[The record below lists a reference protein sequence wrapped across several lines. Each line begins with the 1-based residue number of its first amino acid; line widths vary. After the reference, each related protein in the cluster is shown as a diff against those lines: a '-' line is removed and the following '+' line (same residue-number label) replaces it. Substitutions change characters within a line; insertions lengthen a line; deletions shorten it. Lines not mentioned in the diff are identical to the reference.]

1 MSVHQGTAAAGGA
14 GAAEW
19 VREGRKHDLA
29 GRQCEAMNCYATA
42 IDLATEPGQ
51 RRLRAEALRRL
62 GVVHH
67 TRAEPEVAAELCD
80 RSYQEARAADA
91 QALAAEALNALAGF
105 DLEHGRLDQARERYR
120 RALDLADA
128 DPALTGKIEQNLGIL
143 ASMQGAWPQ
152 ALEHYERSLRACG
165 AAGDQRGC
173 AIGYH
178 NMGRIRA
185 EQQQWAAAAT
195 HFRDSLHLAEVA
207 ADCHLI
213 GLALLSQAELHLALA
228 RYDAAKDCA
237 EAALHAFTALDAR
250 RDRAGAHRVL
260 GSVFRETNR
269 PSLSESHLRAALE
282 TAVGTACPLEEAD
295 SSRELGRLYQRQGRQ
310 HDSVKLLQHAR
321 SLFGTLHA
329 PHQVADLDRRLLEV
343 SAT

>member
-1 MSVHQGTAAAGGA
+1 MSVRDCTEAAEGA
-14 GAAEW
+14 GAANW

-29 GRQCEAMNCYATA
+29 GRQFEAMNCYATA
-42 IDLATEPGQ
+42 IDMAKEPGQ
-51 RRLRAEALRRL
+51 RRVLSEALRRL

-67 TRAEPEVAAELCD
+67 TRAEQGVATELCE
-80 RSYQEARAADA
+80 RSYHEAIEAEAHD
-91 QALAAEALNALAGF
+91 LAAEALNALGGF

-120 RALDLADA
+120 MALDFAGADA
-128 DPALTGKIEQNLGIL
+128 ALTGKIEQNLGIL
-143 ASMQGAWPQ
+143 SSMQGAWPQ

-165 AAGDQRGC
+165 EAGDQRGC

-185 EQQQWAAAAT
+185 DQENWTEAAR
-195 HFRDSLHLAEVA
+195 HFRDSLHLAEKS

-213 GLALLSQAELHLALA
+213 GLALLSQAELHLALT
-228 RYDAAKDCA
+228 RYDAARDCA
-237 EAALHAFTALDAR
+237 EAALHAFSAMDAR

-260 GSVFRETNR
+260 GTVFRETNR

-295 SSRELGRLYQRQGRQ
+295 SSRELAGLYHRQGRRQ
-310 HDSVKLLQHAR
+310 DSVKLLERAR
-321 SLFGTLHA
+321 SLFGGLEA
-329 PHQVADLDRRLLEV
+329 PHEVADLDKRLLEMRR
-343 SAT
+343 T